1 MVTVDGDAELPNGG
15 ERRQHYTE
23 PRRNRKKLT
32 FGYDEVVGEAGGDSE
47 VNW

>member
-1 MVTVDGDAELPNGG
+1 VNGSSTTQSPWRCG
-15 ERRQHYTE
+15 KE

-32 FGYDEVVGEAGGDSE
+32 FGYDEVVGLGEAGGDAE